1 MFIKFGGRQY
11 GKSYKLLC
19 EQINELYFKI
29 ELAKSLGISY
39 KKEEQ
44 ELNSLLKKLD
54 GGNNRVKEKQNNTNR
69 KTTNKK
75 DENNPWRLF

>member
-1 MFIKFGGRQY
+1 MWIRLGGRTN
-11 GKSYKLLC
+11 GKSHRLLC
-19 EQINELYFKI
+19 EQISELQLKI
-29 ELAKSLGISY
+29 EFAKKFGISY

-44 ELNSLLKKLD
+44 LLNSLYKKLD
-54 GGNNRVKEKQNNTNR
+54 GGEGRVKEKPNNTNR